1 MTDPH
6 PPRSGIPATPGED
19 GIGDR
24 CHPKLRKRSSSRH
37 THAPQTRPAPAQQPR
52 RAQHRCP
59 DAFTHNPTRPPQGD
73 RSPSS
78 CAAPPAPVAA
88 NSVLSPYPHS
98 PHSPRRCAAPCPGP
112 ASRGNCALSLAKAH
126 PAIELVTSNRQR
138 RTLPR
143 GAARG
148 KRKGLEHKLRSS
160 KATVDLCKKLEIRRA
175 GEPQLRPP
183 QQTPTGSRAPLGQEL
198 ATGWERKTAPVCALP
213 HARRPAA
220 REALCSQWGGAPCAG
235 GGAVTRAPRD
245 PARGLRPGKP
255 EAAAVCSID

>member
-1 MTDPH
+1 MKSLFCTSYFV
-6 PPRSGIPATPGED
+6 RSGIQV
-19 GIGDR
+19 
-24 CHPKLRKRSSSRH
+24 LRHREPSPSSRDPPPPPCFGWVLKIGVIQSSENARAVGTH
-37 THAPQTRPAPAQQPR
+37 TNTHAPQTRPAPAQQPR

-59 DAFTHNPTRPPQGD
+59 DAFTHSPTRPPQGD

-88 NSVLSPYPHS
+88 NSVLSPYSHS
-98 PHSPRRCAAPCPGP
+98 PHSPRRCAAPRPGP

-160 KATVDLCKKLEIRRA
+160 KATVDLCKKLEIRRQA
-175 GEPQLRPP
+175 KPFFFFSFNDTWG
-183 QQTPTGSRAPLGQEL
+183 
-198 ATGWERKTAPVCALP
+198 
-213 HARRPAA
+213 
-220 REALCSQWGGAPCAG
+220 REGLNVSKSCKIS
-235 GGAVTRAPRD
+235 VLSNILVIRD
-245 PARGLRPGKP
+245 
-255 EAAAVCSID
+255 DD